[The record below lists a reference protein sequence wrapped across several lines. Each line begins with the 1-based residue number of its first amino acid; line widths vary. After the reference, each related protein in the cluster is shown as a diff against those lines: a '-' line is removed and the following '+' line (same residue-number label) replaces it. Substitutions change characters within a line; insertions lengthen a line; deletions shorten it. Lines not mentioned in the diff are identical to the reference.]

1 MKEQALKK
9 RKYLSGLVLL
19 QLLLFMATSTVM
31 AVDTEE
37 VITVLKKNRDIFHT
51 STIPGGIFRYI
62 GWSVMK
68 GLVWVAEQC
77 AKLFDESFKFIDF
90 TRYEPVEK
98 FLTSWKPVV
107 FALISLSILFLG
119 LIMIFWQEKKPKL
132 MMNIC
137 LAVLIMTSSGYL
149 IDQLNG
155 FVTDDIRSAILN
167 DGDTST
173 GSSGLVYDMVGN
185 SIYDLIYI
193 DDKLDGGLMK
203 MTKNNRKLY
212 DDFTKED
219 LELMSINEV
228 LKPDDVKAESKDLV
242 SNRIYYKKGNLEL
255 KEIYNG
261 VAWTDLLNEYY
272 YRYDVEWFT
281 VIVGLVSLIIVY
293 VCLAYKVVRILY
305 EVVVQRLLAA
315 LYSANLSS
323 GQKTLKILDSI
334 KDSYITLILVMVCL
348 KIYLLAF
355 KMVGETQFAAFSKVM
370 LLFFLAL
377 AVADGPNIIQ
387 KLTGVDAGLSSG
399 MGKII
404 AGVQATRMMST
415 MTSHGARS
423 LKNLFHDEKNEPVTG
438 KTVNAAAQSDLEG
451 TGEAQGAVPLDETSG
466 AGQEEQQMSAD
477 GKETGTPPD
486 MQNETSGTPEEMET
500 TDIPEASGYSED
512 SSSLAEDVEAMEGFN
527 SAAMDDL
534 NGLDPLSGN
543 RGLDNG
549 MDRMNRMDEELSTQR
564 EKSFDS
570 GLRSRDVKHEGN
582 LFRSE
587 WKDAL
592 NKPTKSSESKSDL
605 EARW

>member
-155 FVTDDIRSAILN
+155 FVSDDIRSAILN

-451 TGEAQGAVPLDETSG
+451 PGEAQGAVPPDETFG

-486 MQNETSGTPEEMET
+486 MQNETSGTLEEMET

-549 MDRMNRMDEELSTQR
+549 MDRMNRMNDELSAQR

-592 NKPTKSSESKSDL
+592 NKPTKSTESKSDL
-605 EARW
+605 AARW

>member
-451 TGEAQGAVPLDETSG
+451 TGEAQGAVPPDETSG

-592 NKPTKSSESKSDL
+592 NKPTKSTESKSDL

>member
-62 GWSVMK
+62 GWCVMK

-451 TGEAQGAVPLDETSG
+451 TGEAQGAVPPDETSG

-477 GKETGTPPD
+477 GKGTGTPPD

>member
-451 TGEAQGAVPLDETSG
+451 TGEAQGAVPPDETSG

-587 WKDAL
+587 RKDAL

>member
-193 DDKLDGGLMK
+193 DDKVDGGLMK

-451 TGEAQGAVPLDETSG
+451 TGEAQGAVPPDETSG

>member
-348 KIYLLAF
+348 KIYLLAY

-415 MTSHGARS
+415 MAKHGAES
-423 LKNLFHDEKNEPVTG
+423 LKNLFHNEKNEPVTG

-451 TGEAQGAVPLDETSG
+451 TGEAQGAVPPDETSG
-466 AGQEEQQMSAD
+466 PGQEEQQMSAD
-477 GKETGTPPD
+477 EEGSRTPPD

-512 SSSLAEDVEAMEGFN
+512 SSSLAEAVEAMEGFN

>member
-149 IDQLNG
+149 IDQSNG

-348 KIYLLAF
+348 KIYLLAY

-415 MTSHGARS
+415 MAKHGAES
-423 LKNLFHDEKNEPVTG
+423 LKNLFHNEKNEPVTG

-451 TGEAQGAVPLDETSG
+451 TGEAQGAVPPDETSG

-477 GKETGTPPD
+477 EEGSRTPPD

-512 SSSLAEDVEAMEGFN
+512 SSSLAEAVEAMEGFN

-564 EKSFDS
+564 EKSFNS

>member
-438 KTVNAAAQSDLEG
+438 KTVNSAAQSYLEG
-451 TGEAQGAVPLDETSG
+451 TGEAQGAVPPDETSG

-527 SAAMDDL
+527 SAAMDEL

-592 NKPTKSSESKSDL
+592 NKPTKRSESKSDL

>member
-415 MTSHGARS
+415 MAKHGAES
-423 LKNLFHDEKNEPVTG
+423 LKNLFHNEKNEPVTG

-451 TGEAQGAVPLDETSG
+451 TGEAQGAVPPDETSG

-477 GKETGTPPD
+477 EEGSRTPPD

-512 SSSLAEDVEAMEGFN
+512 SSSLAEAVEAMEGFN

>member
-348 KIYLLAF
+348 KIYLLAY

-415 MTSHGARS
+415 MAKHGAES
-423 LKNLFHDEKNEPVTG
+423 LKNLFHNEKNEPVTG

-451 TGEAQGAVPLDETSG
+451 TGEAQGAVPPDETSG

-477 GKETGTPPD
+477 EEGSRTPPD

-512 SSSLAEDVEAMEGFN
+512 SSSLAEAVEAMEGFN

-549 MDRMNRMDEELSTQR
+549 MDRMTRMDE
-564 EKSFDS
+564 
-570 GLRSRDVKHEGN
+570 
-582 LFRSE
+582 
-587 WKDAL
+587 
-592 NKPTKSSESKSDL
+592 
-605 EARW
+605 

>member
-334 KDSYITLILVMVCL
+334 KDSCITLILVMVCL

-451 TGEAQGAVPLDETSG
+451 TGEAQGAVPPDETSG

>member
-1 MKEQALKK
+1 M
-9 RKYLSGLVLL
+9 LL

-451 TGEAQGAVPLDETSG
+451 TGEAQGAVPPDETSG

>member
-370 LLFFLAL
+370 LLFFLW
-377 AVADGPNIIQ
+377 
-387 KLTGVDAGLSSG
+387 
-399 MGKII
+399 
-404 AGVQATRMMST
+404 
-415 MTSHGARS
+415 
-423 LKNLFHDEKNEPVTG
+423 
-438 KTVNAAAQSDLEG
+438 
-451 TGEAQGAVPLDETSG
+451 
-466 AGQEEQQMSAD
+466 
-477 GKETGTPPD
+477 
-486 MQNETSGTPEEMET
+486 
-500 TDIPEASGYSED
+500 
-512 SSSLAEDVEAMEGFN
+512 
-527 SAAMDDL
+527 
-534 NGLDPLSGN
+534 
-543 RGLDNG
+543 
-549 MDRMNRMDEELSTQR
+549 
-564 EKSFDS
+564 
-570 GLRSRDVKHEGN
+570 LR
-582 LFRSE
+582 
-587 WKDAL
+587 
-592 NKPTKSSESKSDL
+592 
-605 EARW
+605 

>member
-9 RKYLSGLVLL
+9 GKYLSGLVLL

-348 KIYLLAF
+348 KIYLLAY

-415 MTSHGARS
+415 MAKHGAES
-423 LKNLFHDEKNEPVTG
+423 LKNLFHNEKNEPVTG

-451 TGEAQGAVPLDETSG
+451 TGEAQGAVPPDETSG

-477 GKETGTPPD
+477 EEGSRTPPD

-512 SSSLAEDVEAMEGFN
+512 SSLLAEAVEAMEGFN

>member
-451 TGEAQGAVPLDETSG
+451 TGEAQGAVPPDETSG

-500 TDIPEASGYSED
+500 TDIPEASGYSEN

>member
-1 MKEQALKK
+1 
-9 RKYLSGLVLL
+9 
-19 QLLLFMATSTVM
+19 
-31 AVDTEE
+31 
-37 VITVLKKNRDIFHT
+37 
-51 STIPGGIFRYI
+51 
-62 GWSVMK
+62 MK

-323 GQKTLKILDSI
+323 GQKTLKSW
-334 KDSYITLILVMVCL
+334 TVL
-348 KIYLLAF
+348 KI
-355 KMVGETQFAAFSKVM
+355 
-370 LLFFLAL
+370 
-377 AVADGPNIIQ
+377 
-387 KLTGVDAGLSSG
+387 
-399 MGKII
+399 
-404 AGVQATRMMST
+404 ATL
-415 MTSHGARS
+415 H
-423 LKNLFHDEKNEPVTG
+423 
-438 KTVNAAAQSDLEG
+438 
-451 TGEAQGAVPLDETSG
+451 
-466 AGQEEQQMSAD
+466 
-477 GKETGTPPD
+477 
-486 MQNETSGTPEEMET
+486 
-500 TDIPEASGYSED
+500 
-512 SSSLAEDVEAMEGFN
+512 
-527 SAAMDDL
+527 
-534 NGLDPLSGN
+534 
-543 RGLDNG
+543 
-549 MDRMNRMDEELSTQR
+549 
-564 EKSFDS
+564 
-570 GLRSRDVKHEGN
+570 
-582 LFRSE
+582 
-587 WKDAL
+587 
-592 NKPTKSSESKSDL
+592 
-605 EARW
+605 

>member
-1 MKEQALKK
+1 M
-9 RKYLSGLVLL
+9 LL

-348 KIYLLAF
+348 KIYLLAY

-415 MTSHGARS
+415 MAKHGAES
-423 LKNLFHDEKNEPVTG
+423 LKNLFHNEKNEPVTG

-451 TGEAQGAVPLDETSG
+451 TGEAQGAVPPDETSG

-477 GKETGTPPD
+477 EEGSRTPPD

-512 SSSLAEDVEAMEGFN
+512 SSSLAEAVEAMEGFN